1 MASASKGFDFALSY
15 PQWQGSGRSE
25 NLLRGA
31 LATAQVCGNFADLEQ
46 VPIAH
51 SEGKSSGINN
61 LVPILEQ
68 LRSAQDLLRKRA
80 GRKLLVAGG
89 DCAVD
94 IAVID
99 YLVGVH
105 PDLTVI
111 WIDSHF
117 DANTPETSPSGDL
130 HGMPVATIMGE
141 APDALR
147 ALLRHPLA
155 PDQFRYVW
163 ANVADPGDRD
173 FQAARGLRWLRDDE
187 PISGPVHIH
196 FDLDVLDPREFPFLA
211 YPEAT
216 GMPIAAA
223 IALLERLAE
232 ENHVV
237 GLTIT
242 EFAPANE
249 DEARIGSQ
257 TIAALC
263 EAVLRCP
270 ATRRD

>member
-1 MASASKGFDFALSY
+1 MDSVSKGFDFALSY

-31 LATAQVCGNFADLEQ
+31 LATAQVCGAFAELEQ
-46 VPIAH
+46 VPIART
-51 SEGKSSGINN
+51 EGDRSGVNN
-61 LVPILEQ
+61 LVPILDQ
-68 LRSAQDLLRKRA
+68 LASAQKILRERA
-80 GRKLLVAGG
+80 GSRLLVAGG

-94 IAVID
+94 IPIID
-99 YLVGVH
+99 YLAGLY

-117 DANTPETSPSGDL
+117 DANTPDTSPSGDL
-130 HGMPVATIMGE
+130 HGMPVAAIMGA
-141 APDALR
+141 APDELR
-147 ALLRHPLA
+147 ALLRNPLS
-155 PDQFRYVW
+155 PDRFRYVW

-187 PISGPVHIH
+187 TIAGPVHIH

-211 YPEAT
+211 YPEPT
-216 GMPIAAA
+216 GMPIAKA
-223 IALLERLAE
+223 ISLLERLAQQS
-232 ENHVV
+232 NIV

-249 DEARIGSQ
+249 TDARTGGQ

-263 EAVLRCP
+263 EAVLC
-270 ATRRD
+270 